1 MALGGGMWTS
11 QNKLLPGAYINVI
24 SAKRAKAATS
34 DRGVAA
40 TAYEADWGVSN
51 KVIEVTSDEFER
63 DAFVLFGYPYEDPKL
78 KNLRELFKHA
88 RKAYLYRLDKGGVKA
103 TNKYADAKYAG
114 TRGNNITIK
123 ISANVD
129 VPSNWDV
136 ATFVD
141 GVRVDNQTVNKAS
154 ELKPNAFVVF
164 KDTTLQAE
172 ANVDVP
178 SNWDVATFVDGVRVD
193 NQTVNKASELK
204 PNAFVVFKDTTLQAE
219 AGVPLASGTNGSS
232 ITGTEH
238 QAFLKAIE
246 PYYYNSLGCISTD
259 EATKKLYVAFG
270 KRMRDEVGVKFQTV
284 VHNYPAADNEGVIS
298 VKNNTTSELV
308 YWVNGANAGC
318 KVEEDLTNATY
329 DGEYE
334 VKTDYTQ
341 VELEQALRNGEFVF
355 HMAGQ
360 EVHVLEDIN
369 TLTTLT
375 ETKDEEF
382 KNNDTIRLVDS
393 LAEETANTF
402 NTSYNGKIPNDD
414 DGRVSFWND
423 HFDKLKYYA
432 LKRVIKKPVAED
444 VVVAE
449 GKDKKSVYLESAITK
464 IHKMSKLYATIKVQ

>member
-63 DAFVLFGYPYEDPKL
+63 DAFVLFGYQYEDPKL

-129 VPSNWDV
+129 VPN
-136 ATFVD
+136 
-141 GVRVDNQTVNKAS
+141 
-154 ELKPNAFVVF
+154 
-164 KDTTLQAE
+164 
-172 ANVDVP
+172 
-178 SNWDVATFVDGVRVD
+178 NWDVATFVDGVRVD

-219 AGVPLASGTNGSS
+219 AGVPLTSGTNGSS

-284 VHNYPAADNEGVIS
+284 VHNYPAADYEGVIS

-329 DGEYE
+329 DGEYD

-375 ETKDEEF
+375 ETKDKEF
-382 KNNDTIRLVDS
+382 KNNDTIRLVDA

-402 NTSYNGKIPNDD
+402 NTNYNGKIPNDD

>member
-24 SAKRAKAATS
+24 SAKRAEAATS

-40 TAYEADWGVSN
+40 TAYEADWGASN
-51 KVIEVTSDEFER
+51 EVIEVTSDEFER
-63 DAFVLFGYPYEDPKL
+63 DALILFGYNYEDDKL

-88 RKAYLYRLDKGGVKA
+88 KKAYLYRLDKDGVKA
-103 TNKYADAKYAG
+103 SNTYATAKYTG
-114 TRGNNITIK
+114 TRGNNITTK

-154 ELKPNAFVVF
+154 DLKPNAFVDF
-164 KDTTLQAE
+164 KSEATL
-172 ANVDVP
+172 
-178 SNWDVATFVDGVRVD
+178 
-193 NQTVNKASELK
+193 K
-204 PNAFVVFKDTTLQAE
+204 AE
-219 AGVPLASGTNGSS
+219 AGVPLTNGTNGSS

-246 PYYYNSLGCISTD
+246 PYYYNSLGCISSD
-259 EATKKLYVAFG
+259 EATKKLYIAFG

-284 VHNYPAADNEGVIS
+284 VHNYPSADNEGVIS
-298 VKNNTTSELV
+298 VKNNTTAELV
-308 YWVNGANAGC
+308 YWTNGANAGC
-318 KVEEDLTNATY
+318 KVEGDLTNAEY

-334 VKTDYTQ
+334 VKTDFTQ
-341 VELEQALRNGEFVF
+341 AELEQALRNGEFVF
-355 HMAGQ
+355 HRVGQ

-375 ETKDEEF
+375 DTKDEEF
-382 KNNDTIRLVDS
+382 KNNDTIRLVDA

-402 NTSYNGKIPNDD
+402 NTKYNGKFPNDP
-414 DGRVSFWND
+414 DGRVSLWND
-423 HFDKLKYYA
+423 HFDSLKAYA
-432 LKRVIKKPVAED
+432 KKRVIKTPVAED

-449 GKDKKSVYLESAITK
+449 GNDKKSVYLESAITK

>member
-24 SAKRAKAATS
+24 SAKRAEAATS

-40 TAYEADWGVSN
+40 TAYEADWGASN
-51 KVIEVTSDEFER
+51 EVIEVTSDEFER
-63 DAFVLFGYPYEDPKL
+63 DALILFGYNYEDDKL

-88 RKAYLYRLDKGGVKA
+88 KKAYLYRLDKGGVKA
-103 TNKYADAKYAG
+103 SNTYATAKYTG
-114 TRGNNITIK
+114 TRGNNITTK

-154 ELKPNAFVVF
+154 DLKPNAFVDF
-164 KDTTLQAE
+164 KSEATL
-172 ANVDVP
+172 
-178 SNWDVATFVDGVRVD
+178 
-193 NQTVNKASELK
+193 K
-204 PNAFVVFKDTTLQAE
+204 AE
-219 AGVPLASGTNGSS
+219 AGVPLTNGTNGSS

-246 PYYYNSLGCISTD
+246 PYYYNSLGCISSD
-259 EATKKLYVAFG
+259 EATKKLYIAFG

-284 VHNYPAADNEGVIS
+284 VHNYPSADNEGVIS
-298 VKNNTTSELV
+298 VKNNTTAELV
-308 YWVNGANAGC
+308 YWTNGANAGC
-318 KVEEDLTNATY
+318 KVEGDLTNAKY

-334 VKTDYTQ
+334 VKTDFTQ
-341 VELEQALRNGEFVF
+341 AELEQALRNGEFVF
-355 HMAGQ
+355 HRVGQ

-375 ETKDEEF
+375 DTKDEEF
-382 KNNDTIRLVDS
+382 KNNDTIRLVDA

-402 NTSYNGKIPNDD
+402 NTKYNGKFPNDP
-414 DGRVSFWND
+414 DGRVSLWND
-423 HFDKLKYYA
+423 HFDSLKAYA
-432 LKRVIKKPVAED
+432 KKRVIKTPVAED

-449 GKDKKSVYLESAITK
+449 GNDKKSVYLESAITK

>member
-24 SAKRAKAATS
+24 SAKRAEAATS

-40 TAYEADWGVSN
+40 TAYEADWGASN

-63 DAFVLFGYPYEDPKL
+63 DALILFGYQYEDPKL

-103 TNKYADAKYAG
+103 SNTYATAKYTG

-129 VPSNWDV
+129 VSSNWDV

-141 GVRVDNQTVNKAS
+141 GVRVDNQTVSKVS
-154 ELKPNAFVVF
+154 DLKPNAFVDF
-164 KDTTLQAE
+164 KTE
-172 ANVDVP
+172 AP
-178 SNWDVATFVDGVRVD
+178 
-193 NQTVNKASELK
+193 LK
-204 PNAFVVFKDTTLQAE
+204 AE
-219 AGVPLASGTNGSS
+219 AGVPLTSGTNGSS

-355 HMAGQ
+355 HMVGQ

-375 ETKDEEF
+375 ETKEEEF
-382 KNNDTIRLVDS
+382 KNNDTIRLVDA

>member
-24 SAKRAKAATS
+24 SAKRAEAATS

-40 TAYEADWGVSN
+40 TAYEADWGASN
-51 KVIEVTSDEFER
+51 EVIEVTSDEFER
-63 DAFVLFGYPYEDPKL
+63 DALILFGYNYEDDKL

-88 RKAYLYRLDKGGVKA
+88 KKAYLYRLDKGGVKA
-103 TNKYADAKYAG
+103 SNTYATAKYTG
-114 TRGNNITIK
+114 TRGNNITTK

-154 ELKPNAFVVF
+154 DLKSNAFVDF
-164 KDTTLQAE
+164 KTEATL
-172 ANVDVP
+172 
-178 SNWDVATFVDGVRVD
+178 
-193 NQTVNKASELK
+193 K
-204 PNAFVVFKDTTLQAE
+204 AE
-219 AGVPLASGTNGSS
+219 AGVPLTNGTNGSS

-246 PYYYNSLGCISTD
+246 PYYYNSLGCISSD
-259 EATKKLYVAFG
+259 EATKKLYIAFG

-284 VHNYPAADNEGVIS
+284 VHNYPSADNEGVIS
-298 VKNNTTSELV
+298 VKNNTTAELV
-308 YWVNGANAGC
+308 YWTNGANAGC
-318 KVEEDLTNATY
+318 KVEGDLTNAEY

-334 VKTDYTQ
+334 VKTDFTQ
-341 VELEQALRNGEFVF
+341 AELEQALRNGEFVF
-355 HMAGQ
+355 HRVGQ

-375 ETKDEEF
+375 DTKDEEF
-382 KNNDTIRLVDS
+382 KNNDTIRLVDA

-402 NTSYNGKIPNDD
+402 NTKYNGKFLNDP
-414 DGRVSFWND
+414 DGRVSLWND
-423 HFDKLKYYA
+423 HFDSLKAYA
-432 LKRVIKKPVAED
+432 KKRVIKTPVAED

-449 GKDKKSVYLESAITK
+449 GNDKKSVYLESAITK

>member
-24 SAKRAKAATS
+24 SAKRAEAATS

-63 DAFVLFGYPYEDPKL
+63 DALILFGYNYEDDKL

-88 RKAYLYRLDKGGVKA
+88 RKAYLYRLDKDGVKA
-103 TNKYADAKYAG
+103 SNTYATAKYTG
-114 TRGNNITIK
+114 TRGNNLTIK

-136 ATFVD
+136 ATFLD
-141 GVRVDNQTVNKAS
+141 GVRIDNQTVSKAS
-154 ELKPNAFVVF
+154 DLKSNAFVDF
-164 KDTTLQAE
+164 KSEATL
-172 ANVDVP
+172 
-178 SNWDVATFVDGVRVD
+178 
-193 NQTVNKASELK
+193 K
-204 PNAFVVFKDTTLQAE
+204 AE
-219 AGVPLASGTNGSS
+219 AGVPLTSGTNGSS

-246 PYYYNSLGCISTD
+246 PYYYNSLGCISSD
-259 EATKKLYVAFG
+259 EATKKLYIAFG

-284 VHNYPAADNEGVIS
+284 VHNYPSADNEGVIS
-298 VKNNTTSELV
+298 VKNNTTAELV
-308 YWVNGANAGC
+308 YWTNGANAGC
-318 KVEEDLTNATY
+318 KVEGDLTNAEY

-334 VKTDYTQ
+334 VKTDFTQ
-341 VELEQALRNGEFVF
+341 AELEQALRNGEFVF
-355 HMAGQ
+355 HRVGQ

-375 ETKDEEF
+375 DTKDEEF
-382 KNNDTIRLVDS
+382 KNNDTIRLVDA

-402 NTSYNGKIPNDD
+402 NTKYNGKFPNDP
-414 DGRVSFWND
+414 DGRVSLWND
-423 HFDKLKYYA
+423 HFDSLKAYA
-432 LKRVIKKPVAED
+432 KKRVIKTPVAED

-449 GKDKKSVYLESAITK
+449 GNDKKSVYLESAITK

>member
-24 SAKRAKAATS
+24 SAKRAEAATS

-40 TAYEADWGVSN
+40 TAYEADWGASN
-51 KVIEVTSDEFER
+51 EVIEVTSDEFER
-63 DAFVLFGYPYEDPKL
+63 DALILFGYNYEDDKL

-88 RKAYLYRLDKGGVKA
+88 KKAYLYRLDKGGVKA
-103 TNKYADAKYAG
+103 SNTYATAKYTG
-114 TRGNNITIK
+114 TRGNNITTK

-154 ELKPNAFVVF
+154 DLKPNAFVDF
-164 KDTTLQAE
+164 KSEATL
-172 ANVDVP
+172 
-178 SNWDVATFVDGVRVD
+178 
-193 NQTVNKASELK
+193 K
-204 PNAFVVFKDTTLQAE
+204 AE
-219 AGVPLASGTNGSS
+219 AGVPLTNGTNGSS

-246 PYYYNSLGCISTD
+246 PYYYNSLGCISSD
-259 EATKKLYVAFG
+259 EATKKLYIAFG

-284 VHNYPAADNEGVIS
+284 VHNYPSADNEGVIS
-298 VKNNTTSELV
+298 VKNNTTAELV
-308 YWVNGANAGC
+308 YWTNGANAGC
-318 KVEEDLTNATY
+318 KVEGDLTNAKY

-334 VKTDYTQ
+334 VKTDFTQ
-341 VELEQALRNGEFVF
+341 TELEQALRNGEFVF
-355 HMAGQ
+355 HRVGQ

-375 ETKDEEF
+375 DTKDEEF
-382 KNNDTIRLVDS
+382 KNNDTIRLVDA

-402 NTSYNGKIPNDD
+402 NTKYNGKFPNDP
-414 DGRVSFWND
+414 DGRVSLWND
-423 HFDKLKYYA
+423 HFDSLKAYA
-432 LKRVIKKPVAED
+432 KKRVIKTPVAED

-449 GKDKKSVYLESAITK
+449 GNDKKSVYLESAITK

>member
-24 SAKRAKAATS
+24 SAKRAEAATS

-40 TAYEADWGVSN
+40 TAYEADWGASN
-51 KVIEVTSDEFER
+51 EVIEVTSDEFER
-63 DAFVLFGYPYEDPKL
+63 DALILFGYNYEDDKL

-88 RKAYLYRLDKGGVKA
+88 KKAYLYRLDKGGVKA
-103 TNKYADAKYAG
+103 SNTYATAKYTG
-114 TRGNNITIK
+114 TRGNNITTK

-154 ELKPNAFVVF
+154 DLKPNAFVDF
-164 KDTTLQAE
+164 KTEATL
-172 ANVDVP
+172 
-178 SNWDVATFVDGVRVD
+178 
-193 NQTVNKASELK
+193 K
-204 PNAFVVFKDTTLQAE
+204 AE
-219 AGVPLASGTNGSS
+219 AGVPLTNGTNGSS

-246 PYYYNSLGCISTD
+246 PYYYNSLGCISSD
-259 EATKKLYVAFG
+259 EATKKLYIAFG

-284 VHNYPAADNEGVIS
+284 VHNYPSADNEGVIS
-298 VKNNTTSELV
+298 VKNNTTAELV
-308 YWVNGANAGC
+308 YWTNGANAGC
-318 KVEEDLTNATY
+318 KVEGDLTNAKY

-334 VKTDYTQ
+334 VKTDFTQ
-341 VELEQALRNGEFVF
+341 AELEQALRNGEFVF
-355 HMAGQ
+355 HRVGQ

-375 ETKDEEF
+375 DTKDEEF
-382 KNNDTIRLVDS
+382 KNNDTIRLVDA

-402 NTSYNGKIPNDD
+402 NTKYNGKFPNDP
-414 DGRVSFWND
+414 DGRVSLWND
-423 HFDKLKYYA
+423 HFDSLKAYA
-432 LKRVIKKPVAED
+432 KKRVIKTPVAED

-449 GKDKKSVYLESAITK
+449 GNDKKSVYLESAITK
-464 IHKMSKLYATIKVQ
+464 IHTMSKLYATIKVQ

>member
-24 SAKRAKAATS
+24 SAKRAEAATS

-63 DAFVLFGYPYEDPKL
+63 DALILFGYNYEDDKL

-88 RKAYLYRLDKGGVKA
+88 KKAYLYRLDKDGVKA
-103 TNKYADAKYAG
+103 SNTYATAKYTG
-114 TRGNNITIK
+114 TRGNNLTIK

-136 ATFVD
+136 ATFLD
-141 GVRVDNQTVNKAS
+141 GVRIDNQTVSKAS
-154 ELKPNAFVVF
+154 DLKSNAFIDF
-164 KDTTLQAE
+164 KSEATLK
-172 ANVDVP
+172 
-178 SNWDVATFVDGVRVD
+178 T
-193 NQTVNKASELK
+193 
-204 PNAFVVFKDTTLQAE
+204 E
-219 AGVPLASGTNGSS
+219 AGVPLTSGTNGSS

-246 PYYYNSLGCISTD
+246 PYYYNSLGCISSD
-259 EATKKLYVAFG
+259 EATKKLYIAFG

-284 VHNYPAADNEGVIS
+284 VHNYPSADNEGVIS
-298 VKNNTTSELV
+298 VKNNTTAELV

-318 KVEEDLTNATY
+318 KVEGDLTNAKY

-334 VKTDYTQ
+334 VKTDFTQ
-341 VELEQALRNGEFVF
+341 AELEQALRNGEFVF
-355 HMAGQ
+355 HRVGQ

-375 ETKDEEF
+375 DTKDEEF
-382 KNNDTIRLVDS
+382 KNNDTIRLVDA

-402 NTSYNGKIPNDD
+402 NTKYNGKFPNDP
-414 DGRVSFWND
+414 DGRVSLWND
-423 HFDKLKYYA
+423 HFDSLKAYA
-432 LKRVIKKPVAED
+432 KKRVIKTPVAED

-449 GKDKKSVYLESAITK
+449 GNDKKSVYLESTITK

>member
-24 SAKRAKAATS
+24 SAKRAEAATS

-40 TAYEADWGVSN
+40 TAYEADWGASN
-51 KVIEVTSDEFER
+51 EVIEITSDEFER
-63 DAFVLFGYPYEDPKL
+63 DALILFGYNYEDDKL

-88 RKAYLYRLDKGGVKA
+88 KKAYLYRLDKGGVKA
-103 TNKYADAKYAG
+103 SNTYATAKYTG
-114 TRGNNITIK
+114 TRGNNITTK

-154 ELKPNAFVVF
+154 DLKPNAFVDF
-164 KDTTLQAE
+164 KSEATL
-172 ANVDVP
+172 
-178 SNWDVATFVDGVRVD
+178 
-193 NQTVNKASELK
+193 K
-204 PNAFVVFKDTTLQAE
+204 AE
-219 AGVPLASGTNGSS
+219 AGVPLTNGTNGSS

-246 PYYYNSLGCISTD
+246 PYYYNSLGCISSD
-259 EATKKLYVAFG
+259 EATKKLYIAFG

-284 VHNYPAADNEGVIS
+284 VHNYPSADNEGVIS
-298 VKNNTTSELV
+298 VKNNTTAELV
-308 YWVNGANAGC
+308 YWTNGANAGC
-318 KVEEDLTNATY
+318 KVEGDLTNAEY

-334 VKTDYTQ
+334 VKTDFTQ
-341 VELEQALRNGEFVF
+341 AELEQALRNGEFVF
-355 HMAGQ
+355 HRVGQ

-375 ETKDEEF
+375 DTKDEEF
-382 KNNDTIRLVDS
+382 KNNDTIRLVDA

-402 NTSYNGKIPNDD
+402 NTKYNGKFPNDP
-414 DGRVSFWND
+414 DGRVSLWND
-423 HFDKLKYYA
+423 HFDSLKAYA
-432 LKRVIKKPVAED
+432 KKRVIKTPVAED

-449 GKDKKSVYLESAITK
+449 GNDKKSVYLESAITK

>member
-24 SAKRAKAATS
+24 SAKRAEAATS

-63 DAFVLFGYPYEDPKL
+63 DALILFGYNYEDDKL

-88 RKAYLYRLDKGGVKA
+88 KKAYLYRLDKDGVKA
-103 TNKYADAKYAG
+103 SNTYATAKYTG
-114 TRGNNITIK
+114 TRGNNLTIK

-154 ELKPNAFVVF
+154 DLKPNAFVDF
-164 KDTTLQAE
+164 KSEATL
-172 ANVDVP
+172 
-178 SNWDVATFVDGVRVD
+178 
-193 NQTVNKASELK
+193 K
-204 PNAFVVFKDTTLQAE
+204 AE
-219 AGVPLASGTNGSS
+219 AGVPLTNGTNGSS

-246 PYYYNSLGCISTD
+246 PYYYNSLGCISSD
-259 EATKKLYVAFG
+259 EATKKLYIAFG

-284 VHNYPAADNEGVIS
+284 VHNYPSADNEGVIS
-298 VKNNTTSELV
+298 VKNNTTAELV
-308 YWVNGANAGC
+308 YWTNGANAGC
-318 KVEEDLTNATY
+318 KVEGDLTNAKY

-334 VKTDYTQ
+334 VKTDFTQ
-341 VELEQALRNGEFVF
+341 AELEQALRNGEFVF
-355 HMAGQ
+355 HRVGQ

-375 ETKDEEF
+375 DTKDEEF
-382 KNNDTIRLVDS
+382 KNNDTIRLVDA

-402 NTSYNGKIPNDD
+402 NTKYNGKFPNDP
-414 DGRVSFWND
+414 DGRVSLWND
-423 HFDKLKYYA
+423 HFDSLKAYA
-432 LKRVIKKPVAED
+432 KKRVIKTPVAED

-449 GKDKKSVYLESAITK
+449 GNDKKSVYLESAITK